1 MPSHQTLE
9 HPRTDV
15 ESLRRMCAEHSRGTV
30 VVPVESALPEWIHE
44 DGRLRNTRTDYF
56 SIGLYAQEDGR
67 TILLMQQGRKAII
80 MLLVGTIDGRRS
92 VLLSLRTEPGLIGLT
107 NFSTTIQSTPSNYL
121 RKHGGKSTPFIEI
134 AMEPERHG
142 QVLYDAFHHDWGEF
156 YLGKT
161 KRFLVVELASPVEA
175 PAGFRWVPLAS
186 AKALLVEDH
195 LVTTDLRVCLLHL
208 TERPRR
214 GSTARDAASDAA
226 DSALD
231 SASDAADSAAL
242 RSLDVLPGVADD
254 RGTTIRSFE
263 TRTTT
268 REVERWV
275 QPLLVP
281 QGSLRIR
288 LPFAQTASGR
298 FYAIE
303 RRSQPGLRGAHLWFP
318 ADHSSAAAT
327 RGRIARSVTTS
338 AEGGRFWRH
347 EIVIELVELDDLRH
361 IAGSSGGSACWVSEK
376 NLARIVG
383 HPLESSLELRVAWS
397 LVYGGALDAP

>member
-1 MPSHQTLE
+1 MPTHQTLE

-30 VVPVESALPEWIHE
+30 VAPVENALPEWIHE

-56 SIGLYAQEDGR
+56 SIGLYAQADGR
-67 TILLMQQGRKAII
+67 TILLMRQERKAII
-80 MLLVGTIDGRRS
+80 MLLVCTIDGRRS

-161 KRFLVVELASPVEA
+161 KRFLVVEVASPVEA

-214 GSTARDAASDAA
+214 GSTAQDAARDAASDAA
-226 DSALD
+226 LD
-231 SASDAADSAAL
+231 SADSAAL
-242 RSLDVLPGVADD
+242 RSLDILPGVADD

-303 RRSQPGLRGAHLWFP
+303 RRSQPGLRGTQLWFP

-338 AEGGRFWRH
+338 AEGGRFWRY

-361 IAGSSGGSACWVSEK
+361 IAGGSGGSACWVSEE